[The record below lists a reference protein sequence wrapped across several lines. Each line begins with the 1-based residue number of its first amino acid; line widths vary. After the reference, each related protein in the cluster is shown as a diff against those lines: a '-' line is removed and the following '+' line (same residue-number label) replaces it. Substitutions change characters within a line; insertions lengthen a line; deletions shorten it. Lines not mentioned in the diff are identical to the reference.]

1 MMQCLLYEGDFIKLV
16 FLKGP
21 LWLPHREAI
30 PEFRIVWNKNSSE
43 AITVTD

>member
-21 LWLPHREAI
+21 LWLPHRELTGGKQYQSL
-30 PEFRIVWNKNSSE
+30 E
-43 AITVTD
+43 